1 MRKEFQELA
10 KLRAAEAT
18 VLADNGKEQG
28 AYYLAGL
35 AIECA
40 LKACIAKKTKRHQF
54 PLGRDYVNDVY
65 QHNLEVLLK
74 VAELEKKRDDEM
86 KADPGFAV
94 NWNVVKDWDVERRYE
109 VAGLKGSDM
118 VTAVTAPD
126 GVLQWIKQHW

>member
-1 MRKEFQELA
+1 MRKDFQDLA
-10 KLRAAEAT
+10 NVRADEAT
-18 VLADNGKEQG
+18 ILASNRKQQG

-65 QHNLEVLLK
+65 QHNLEGLLK
-74 VAELEKKRDDEM
+74 VANLEKQLVEEM
-86 KADPGFAV
+86 NKNRGFEV
-94 NWNVVKDWDVERRYE
+94 NWNVVKAWDVERRYDLI
-109 VAGLKGSDM
+109 GLRGSDM
-118 VTAVTAPD
+118 VAAVTAPD